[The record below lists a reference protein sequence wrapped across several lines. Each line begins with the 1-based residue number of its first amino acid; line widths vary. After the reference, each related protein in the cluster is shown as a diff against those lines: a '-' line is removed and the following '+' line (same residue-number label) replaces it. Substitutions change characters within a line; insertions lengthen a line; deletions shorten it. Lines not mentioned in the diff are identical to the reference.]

1 VGLPVWK
8 KVVVKDH
15 PARIPRWPYLLFRGT
30 TACLGI
36 LGVAQAVFAG
46 SFLSGHYDVLRVHLV
61 TAMVMVA
68 VAVVQAVIA
77 VFLRRA
83 GGPRSVLLVG
93 LLFPVLVAGQGGL
106 GMGRVLGLHVPL
118 GVLFVVGLLRLAAW
132 AWRTPLPARA
142 QPVDTARDSR
152 PVGAMS

>member
-1 VGLPVWK
+1 
-8 KVVVKDH
+8 VKDH

-36 LGVAQAVFAG
+36 LSVAQAAFAG
-46 SFLSGHYDVLRVHLV
+46 SFLSGHYDVLMAHLV

-68 VAVVQAVIA
+68 VAVVQAVTT

-93 LLFPVLVAGQGGL
+93 LLFPLIVAGQGGL
-106 GMGRVLGLHVPL
+106 GMERVLSLHVPL
-118 GVLFVVGLLRLAAW
+118 GVFLVVGLLRLAAW
-132 AWRTPLPARA
+132 AWRTPLPART
-142 QPVDTARDSR
+142 QEIDTARDSR
-152 PVGAMS
+152 PVGALS

>member
-1 VGLPVWK
+1 M
-8 KVVVKDH
+8 KDH

-36 LGVAQAVFAG
+36 LSVAQAAFAG
-46 SFLSGHYDVLRVHLV
+46 IFLSGHYDVLMAHLA

-68 VAVVQAVIA
+68 VAVVQAVTA
-77 VFLRRA
+77 LFLRRA

-93 LLFPVLVAGQGGL
+93 LLFPLLVAGQGGL
-106 GMGRVLGLHVPL
+106 GMGRVLSLHVPL

-132 AWRTPLPARA
+132 AWRTPLPART
-142 QPVDTARDSR
+142 QRVDTARDSQ
-152 PVGAMS
+152 PVGALS